1 MESEKSRIPLYN
13 FQQRKTVDPPMLVHS
28 KNQGLNK
35 VVDLNPLKDADF
47 NFAVNIPVSLAS
59 KDPNQRPPKLGKNIV
74 PQPPKKAMT
83 AAARSPTNRY
93 RREAELRNKNKL
105 LESVK
110 CELSIKLAGIQ
121 KEIKEMKE
129 HNDSLEKENQKL
141 KRFQE
146 SCMLVLE
153 TRNCDPG
160 EKILE
165 DEEENKKT
173 QTEIMDL
180 SEKLNADLQLFV
192 EMAKEQKENFQNT
205 QMKWKQIEE
214 EEAHFLEQQQRSHKE
229 IEDLLALLNQDNH
242 SLDSS

>member
-1 MESEKSRIPLYN
+1 MLSARLVSFKRKREREKRVAVEQLFLLRSSLNSRRFESSEYHGK
-13 FQQRKTVDPPMLVHS
+13 H
-28 KNQGLNK
+28 
-35 VVDLNPLKDADF
+35 
-47 NFAVNIPVSLAS
+47 
-59 KDPNQRPPKLGKNIV
+59 PKLAKNTV

-83 AAARSPTNRY
+83 ATVRSPTNRY

-121 KEIKEMKE
+121 KEMKEMKE

-141 KRFQE
+141 RRFQE

-153 TRNCDPG
+153 TKNCDSG

-180 SEKLNADLQLFV
+180 SEKLNGDLQLFV
-192 EMAKEQKENFQNT
+192 EMAKQQKENFQ
-205 QMKWKQIEE
+205 WKQIEE
-214 EEAHFLEQQQRSHKE
+214 EETLFLEQQQRFHKE
-229 IEDLLALLNQDNH
+229 IEDLFAVLNQDNH
-242 SLDSS
+242 VLDSS